1 MKKRKRTGTQ
11 KQLYLWMMM
20 LPAVIII
27 FIFHYIPMYGIVMA
41 FKDVRVGQSMFE
53 GVWVGLKHF
62 QRLFNSPMFWNII
75 KNTLRITMVQNIVL
89 LPLPIIFALM
99 IHNTTSGKIRKFSQ
113 TVSYLPHMIS
123 MVVIIYIVDVFC
135 NLETGLIN
143 NVLVNVFNKD
153 AINILGDSEYY
164 YPVYYLSHI
173 WATLG
178 SSAVIYIAALAGVDE
193 QLVEAAMIDGASKIQ
208 RMWHIDLPSIKP
220 TIVILLVMNVGN
232 ALKVGYEKTLL
243 LQNDLNLEVSETI
256 ATYVYKT
263 GLVSAQYSFSSAV
276 NLFQNLV
283 GLLLVLLCNYFAKKL
298 SETSLF

>member
-1 MKKRKRTGTQ
+1 MKKRKGTGIQ
-11 KQLYLWMMM
+11 RQLYLWMLM

-27 FIFHYIPMYGIVMA
+27 FIFNYIPMYGIVMA

-53 GVWVGLKHF
+53 GAWVGLKHF
-62 QRLFNSPMFWNII
+62 QRLFSSPMFWNII
-75 KNTLRITMVQNIVL
+75 KNTLKITMVQNIVL

-123 MVVIIYIVDVFC
+123 LVVVVYIIDVFC

-164 YPVYYLSHI
+164 YPVYYISHI
-173 WATLG
+173 WASLG
-178 SSAVIYIAALAGVDE
+178 SSAVIYIAALAGVDG
-193 QLVEAAMIDGASKIQ
+193 QLVEAAMIDGASKLQ
-208 RMWHIDLPSIKP
+208 RMWHIDLPTIKP
-220 TIVILLVMNVGN
+220 TIVILLVMNIGN
-232 ALKVGYEKTLL
+232 ALKVGYEKSLL

-283 GLLLVLLCNYFAKKL
+283 GLLLVLICNYFAKKL
-298 SETSLF
+298 TETSLF

>member
-1 MKKRKRTGTQ
+1 MKKRKKTWNQ
-11 KQLYLWMMM
+11 KQLYLLMLM
-20 LPAVIII
+20 LPAVIVI
-27 FIFHYIPMYGIVMA
+27 FIFNYIPMYGIVMA

-75 KNTLRITMVQNIVL
+75 KNTLRITLVQNIVL

-123 MVVIIYIVDVFC
+123 MVVIVYIVDVFC

-164 YPVYYLSHI
+164 YPVYYISHI

-193 QLVEAAMIDGASKIQ
+193 QLVEAAMIDGASKLQ

-283 GLLLVLLCNYFAKKL
+283 GLLLVLLCNYFAKKF
-298 SETSLF
+298 SEASLF